1 MSRQKNQSFKGHGLS
16 KGKERE
22 PRTLIRFKTT
32 LMNTLMDVLR
42 HRPGWVEVKD
52 EGEWDF
58 YWCDVSW
65 LRENFDHTYMDEH
78 VRISHFRNHYELTRK
93 NYMVKNLK
101 RFRKQLEREAGKVEA
116 AKCDFFPKTFEMP
129 CEYHLF
135 VEEFRKNPG
144 ITWIMKP
151 VARSQGKG
159 IFLFRRLKDIMDW
172 RKGTVGK
179 KLTIVEAQ
187 PNRANVNPSG
197 SHHCH
202 NQDTKSSDDQKEEIP
217 VENYV
222 AQRYVENPYLIGGRK
237 FDLRVYVLVM
247 SYIPLRAWLYR
258 DGFARFSNTRFTLN
272 SIDDH
277 CILPET
283 SLPVPSSRAPSHGP
297 GELFHPKDTCQLFL
311 LASEPGPGS
320 QCSLWAAGNIAT
332 SLCMLALDHQP
343 LPDVHLTNVAVQ
355 KTSPDYHPK
364 KGCKWM
370 IQRFR
375 QYLASKH
382 GPEAVERLFRDMDN
396 IFIRSLQSVQK
407 VIISDKHCFELYGY
421 DILIDQDLKPWLLE
435 VNASPSLTASSQEDY
450 ELKTCLLEDTLHVV
464 DMEARLTGREKRVGG
479 FDLMWNDGPVSR
491 EEGPS
496 DLSGMGNF
504 VTNTHLGCV
513 NDRKE
518 QLRQLFRSLQVQKK
532 APG

>member
-1 MSRQKNQSFKGHGLS
+1 METRHTHALAGTGGGLFWSRVMSRQKNQSNKGHGVS

-22 PRTLIRFKTT
+22 PRTLIRFKTA

-187 PNRANVNPSG
+187 PARTNVNPSA
-197 SHHCH
+197 SH
-202 NQDTKSSDDQKEEIP
+202 DTKNSDDQKEEMP

-258 DGFARFSNTRFTLN
+258 DGFARFSNTRFTLS

-277 CILPET
+277 Y
-283 SLPVPSSRAPSHGP
+283 
-297 GELFHPKDTCQLFL
+297 
-311 LASEPGPGS
+311 
-320 QCSLWAAGNIAT
+320 
-332 SLCMLALDHQP
+332 
-343 LPDVHLTNVAVQ
+343 VHLTNVAVQ

-370 IQRFR
+370 LQRFR

-382 GPEAVERLFRDMDN
+382 GPEAVETLFSDMDN
-396 IFIRSLQSVQK
+396 IFIKSLQSVQK
-407 VIISDKHCFELYGY
+407 LSSAL
-421 DILIDQDLKPWLLE
+421 PRWLLE

-464 DMEARLTGREKRVGG
+464 DMEARLTGKEKRIGG

-496 DLSGMGNF
+496 DPSGMGNF
-504 VTNTHLGCV
+504 VTNTHLGMPSQTESEW
-513 NDRKE
+513 DRNIIGSAGR
-518 QLRQLFRSLQVQKK
+518 LGGSL
-532 APG
+532 A

>member
-1 MSRQKNQSFKGHGLS
+1 MSRQKNQNYKGHGVS

-22 PRTLIRFKTT
+22 QRASIRFKTT

-78 VRISHFRNHYELTRK
+78 VRISHFRNHYE
-93 NYMVKNLK
+93 
-101 RFRKQLEREAGKVEA
+101 
-116 AKCDFFPKTFEMP
+116 
-129 CEYHLF
+129 
-135 VEEFRKNPG
+135 
-144 ITWIMKP
+144 

-172 RKGTVGK
+172 RKGTAGK
-179 KLTIVEAQ
+179 KLTSLEAQ
-187 PNRANVNPSG
+187 PARSAVNPSG
-197 SHHCH
+197 SH
-202 NQDTKSSDDQKEEIP
+202 DTKNSDDQKDEIP

-222 AQRYVENPYLIGGRK
+222 AQRYIENPYLIGGRK

-272 SIDDH
+272 SIDD
-277 CILPET
+277 
-283 SLPVPSSRAPSHGP
+283 
-297 GELFHPKDTCQLFL
+297 QY
-311 LASEPGPGS
+311 
-320 QCSLWAAGNIAT
+320 
-332 SLCMLALDHQP
+332 
-343 LPDVHLTNVAVQ
+343 VHLTNVAVQ
-355 KTSPDYHPK
+355 KTSPDYHPE

-370 IQRFR
+370 LQRFR

-382 GPEAVERLFRDMDN
+382 GPEAVEMLFSDMDN
-396 IFIRSLQSVQK
+396 IFVKSLQSVQK

-491 EEGPS
+491 EEGAL

-513 NDRKE
+513 NDRKK
-518 QLRQLFRSLQVQKK
+518 QLRQLFRSLQAQKK
-532 APG
+532 ASS